1 MTIKE
6 AAAEMIKAA
15 RELDQGLSG
24 FELEVNDYR
33 IVVRKREKENENK
46 IGE

>member
-24 FELEVNDYR
+24 FELEVNGYK
-33 IVVRKREKENENK
+33 IVVVKKENENGK
-46 IGE
+46 

>member
-24 FELEVNDYR
+24 FELEVNGYR
-33 IVVRKREKENENK
+33 IVVEKKKNDTLE
-46 IGE
+46 

>member
-24 FELEVNDYR
+24 FELEANGYK
-33 IVVRKREKENENK
+33 IVVVKKENENGK
-46 IGE
+46 

>member
-24 FELEVNDYR
+24 FELEVNGYR
-33 IVVRKREKENENK
+33 IVVEKKENDTLE
-46 IGE
+46 

>member
-24 FELEVNDYR
+24 FELEVNGYKI
-33 IVVRKREKENENK
+33 IVEKEEQCENK
-46 IGE
+46 N

>member
-6 AAAEMIKAA
+6 A

-24 FELEVNDYR
+24 FELEVNGYK
-33 IVVRKREKENENK
+33 IVVVKKEKENGK
-46 IGE
+46 

>member
-15 RELDQGLSG
+15 QELDQGLSG
-24 FELEVNDYR
+24 FELEVNGYR
-33 IVVRKREKENENK
+33 IVVRKEKENENK